1 MLTSPG
7 VLSGHFAKAY
17 MINYPVLERSLRTNK
32 PHLIYKMAA
41 VLGSVLVG
49 LLFIS
54 ISLAAKDVFHEELL
68 LRPLKTGH
76 VYAHF
81 QFTTIWDVDI
91 RDSKACEYADAALIT
106 SSNIEL
112 NFIKFSEEYWFDP

>member
-1 MLTSPG
+1 
-7 VLSGHFAKAY
+7 
-17 MINYPVLERSLRTNK
+17 
-32 PHLIYKMAA
+32 MAA
-41 VLGSVLVG
+41 VLGSFLVS

-91 RDSKACEYADAALIT
+91 RDSKACKYADAALVT

-112 NFIKFSEEYWFDP
+112 NVITFSEEYWFDP

>member
-1 MLTSPG
+1 
-7 VLSGHFAKAY
+7 
-17 MINYPVLERSLRTNK
+17 
-32 PHLIYKMAA
+32 MAA
-41 VLGSVLVG
+41 VLGSFLVS

-81 QFTTIWDVDI
+81 QFTTIWDVDM
-91 RDSKACEYADAALIT
+91 RDSKACEYADAALVT

-112 NFIKFSEEYWFDP
+112 NFMKFSEEYWFDP

>member
-1 MLTSPG
+1 
-7 VLSGHFAKAY
+7 
-17 MINYPVLERSLRTNK
+17 
-32 PHLIYKMAA
+32 MAA
-41 VLGSVLVG
+41 VFGSFLVS

-54 ISLAAKDVFHEELL
+54 VSLAAKDVFHEELL

-81 QFTTIWDVDI
+81 QFTTIWDVDM
-91 RDSKACEYADAALIT
+91 RDSKACEYADATLVT
-106 SSNIEL
+106 SSNVEL

>member
-1 MLTSPG
+1 
-7 VLSGHFAKAY
+7 
-17 MINYPVLERSLRTNK
+17 
-32 PHLIYKMAA
+32 MAA
-41 VLGSVLVG
+41 VFGCFVVS

-91 RDSKACEYADAALIT
+91 RDSKACEYADAALVT

-112 NFIKFSEEYWFDP
+112 NFTKFSEEYWFDP